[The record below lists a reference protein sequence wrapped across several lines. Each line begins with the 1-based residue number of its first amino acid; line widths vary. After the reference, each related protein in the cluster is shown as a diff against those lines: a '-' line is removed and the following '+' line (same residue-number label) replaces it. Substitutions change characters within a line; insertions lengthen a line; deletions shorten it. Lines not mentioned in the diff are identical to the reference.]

1 MVNTAQPKA
10 VMVACTNHE
19 GLAKKK
25 RGVLQDWGPYYN
37 FVEKAE
43 SRAAVKSKMVTGD
56 RRCPH
61 HDHDTEV
68 VQVTDKSPDFL
79 AMIREGMESDKWE

>member
-1 MVNTAQPKA
+1 ML
-10 VMVACTNHE
+10 E
-19 GLAKKK
+19 DL
-25 RGVLQDWGPYYN
+25 GPYYN
-37 FVEKAE
+37 LVEGAE
-43 SRAAVKSKMVTGD
+43 SRAAVKSKMVTWN

-79 AMIREGMESDKWE
+79 AMVRKGMESDSGE